1 MPAVNKREHLRS
13 TRIVATL
20 GPATDPPQVLESV
33 LRAGVD
39 VVRLNFSHG
48 DPSAQV
54 ARAEAVR
61 AMAAKIG
68 REIGILADLPGPKI
82 RVETFADGKVALK
95 AGNRFDL
102 VASND
107 VPPGDASQV
116 GVSYLGLPGDVV
128 AGDVLLLDDGLVQLK
143 VDAVEGA
150 RIVTTVLNDSV
161 LSNRKGLNKQGGG
174 LSLGAITERDRELIA
189 IAAGMDVDFIAV
201 SFCRNAEDMHE
212 ARRVA
217 KAHGSNAALV
227 AKVERAEAIENLAEI
242 VDASDVVMV
251 ARGDLGVEIGDA
263 ELPGLQKKIIRE
275 SLAREKVVITATQ
288 MLQSMVDSPIPT
300 RAEVLDV
307 ANAVIDGT
315 DAVMLSQET
324 AAGSWPVKAVEA
336 MARVCLGAE
345 RQFEADTDFEQA
357 RRGLE
362 RADHAIAMATM
373 FLSEHIGVRAV
384 VAMTESGGTARY
396 LSRFRSSV
404 PVYAFS
410 HHANARR
417 RMAMMRDVFPMHY
430 DSRGQTPREAARG
443 SIRLL
448 VEAGLLGAGDR
459 VIFTSGE
466 HMETKGATNTLRLLE
481 IGPDGHATGLGEL

>member
-1 MPAVNKREHLRS
+1 M
-13 TRIVATL
+13 
-20 GPATDPPQVLESV
+20 

-54 ARAEAVR
+54 ARGEAVR
-61 AMAAKIG
+61 AMALKIG

-82 RVETFADGKVALK
+82 RVETFAEGKVALK

-102 VASND
+102 VASLD
-107 VPPGDASQV
+107 APPGDATQV
-116 GVSYLGLPGDVV
+116 GVSYLELPGDVV
-128 AGDVLLLDDGLVQLK
+128 AGDVLLLDDGVVQLE
-143 VDAVEGA
+143 VTAVEGE
-150 RIVTTVLNDSV
+150 RIVTTVLNDCF

-174 LSLGAITERDRELIA
+174 LSLGAITEKDRELIVV
-189 IAAGMDVDFIAV
+189 AAGMNVDFIAV

-227 AKVERAEAIENLAEI
+227 AKIERAEAIENLTEI

-275 SLAREKVVITATQ
+275 AVAREKVVITATQ

-315 DAVMLSQET
+315 DAVMLSQES

-336 MARVCLGAE
+336 MARICVGAE
-345 RQFEADTDFEQA
+345 KQFVADTDFEAAQ
-357 RRGLE
+357 RGLE
-362 RADHAIAMATM
+362 RADQAIAMATM

-384 VAMTESGGTARY
+384 VAMTESGGTARF
-396 LSRFRSSV
+396 LSRFRSV
-404 PVYAFS
+404 GADLRVLPAC
-410 HHANARR
+410 AGAPQDGADARR
-417 RMAMMRDVFPMHY
+417 VPDGLRQPRPDPAR
-430 DSRGQTPREAARG
+430 SRPRQHPPAGRGRPVGGGRPGGVHQRRAHGNPRRHQHPAPAGNRRGGPCRGVGGVVKPAAR
-443 SIRLL
+443 IPQDLT
-448 VEAGLLGAGDR
+448 AAWHGAKH
-459 VIFTSGE
+459 SLP
-466 HMETKGATNTLRLLE
+466 A
-481 IGPDGHATGLGEL
+481 

>member
-1 MPAVNKREHLRS
+1 MTQHDLAVHQRR

-20 GPATDPPQVLESV
+20 GPATDPPEVLEAV

-54 ARAEAVR
+54 ARGEAVR
-61 AMAAKIG
+61 AMASRIG
-68 REIGILADLPGPKI
+68 REVGILADLPGPKI
-82 RVETFADGKVALK
+82 RVETFATGKVALK

-102 VASND
+102 VASLEA
-107 VPPGDASQV
+107 PPGDESQV
-116 GVSYLGLPGDVV
+116 GVSYLELTGDVEP
-128 AGDVLLLDDGLVQLK
+128 GDVLLLDDGIVQLR
-143 VDAVEGA
+143 VDAVQGE
-150 RIVTTVLNDSV
+150 RIVTTVLNDCV

-174 LSLGAITERDRELIA
+174 LSLGAITEKDRELIA
-189 IAAGMDVDFIAV
+189 IAAGMSVDFIAV

-217 KAHGSNAALV
+217 KAHGSSAALV
-227 AKVERAEAIENLAEI
+227 SKIERAEAIENLAEI

-275 SLAREKVVITATQ
+275 AVAREKVVITATQ

-315 DAVMLSQET
+315 DAVMLSQES
-324 AAGSWPVKAVEA
+324 AAGAWPVKAVEA
-336 MARVCLGAE
+336 MARICVGAE
-345 RQFEADTDFEQA
+345 KQFIADTDFEAA

-362 RADHAIAMATM
+362 RADQAIAMATM

-384 VAMTESGGTARY
+384 VAMTESGGTARF
-396 LSRFRSSV
+396 LSRFRSAV
-404 PVYAFS
+404 PIYAFS
-410 HHANARR
+410 RHAGARR
-417 RMAMMRDVFPMHY
+417 KMALMRDVFPMDY
-430 DSRGQTPREAARG
+430 DSRGQTPGEAGRG
-443 SIRLL
+443 STRML
-448 VEAGLLGAGDR
+448 VEGGLLAAGDR
-459 VIFTSGE
+459 IVFTSGE
-466 HMETKGATNTLRLLE
+466 RMETRGATNTLRLLE
-481 IGPDGHATGLGEL
+481 VGADGAIHGLGEL